1 MTDKIKDIIN
11 NFSDMKIIKALD
23 CCIIG
28 DCDNCPFYETRELC
42 PNLILFV
49 SDLINRQKAE
59 IEELKSKNSN
69 LTSDLTSLQN
79 DLTSAKAEIEMDDV
93 EIKELRIALQ
103 GYLDDITKERNLHK
117 KSIEELNQAKAEIER
132 LKATV
137 DSFTDIGKMYS
148 EIKAEAVKEFAERSE
163 KELFI
168 KQNEHREHWMETLNR
183 HRGTE
188 AYKDYEW
195 SIDNW
200 LRGYGE
206 AVQDILAINQNF
218 LKELEGEDDG

>member
-1 MTDKIKDIIN
+1 MTDNEIV
-11 NFSDMKIIKALD
+11 KALE
-23 CCIIG
+23 CCCKNNN
-28 DCDNCPFYETRELC
+28 CDGCPLDYLTFSSQCASELAIKS
-42 PNLILFV
+42 LDI
-49 SDLINRQKAE
+49 INRQKAE
-59 IEELKSKNSN
+59 IERLNKE
-69 LTSDLTSLQN
+69 
-79 DLTSAKAEIEMDDV
+79 V
-93 EIKELRIALQ
+93 ETFA
-103 GYLDDITKERNLHK
+103 
-117 KSIEELNQAKAEIER
+117 
-132 LKATV
+132 
-137 DSFTDIGKMYS
+137 DIGKMYS
-148 EIKAEAVKEFAERSE
+148 EIKAEAYREFAERSE

>member
-11 NFSDMKIIKALD
+11 NFSDMKIIKALE

-49 SDLINRQKAE
+49 SDLIERQ
-59 IEELKSKNSN
+59 
-69 LTSDLTSLQN
+69 
-79 DLTSAKAEIEMDDV
+79 KAEIEMDDA

-103 GYLDDITKERNLHK
+103 GYLDDVAKTRNLYK

-137 DSFTDIGKMYS
+137 DSFTDIGKLYS
-148 EIKAEAVKEFAERSE
+148 EIKSEAYKEFAERL
-163 KELFI
+163 KEMASRGF
-168 KQNEHREHWMETLNR
+168 WETDDYV
-183 HRGTE
+183 GTE
-188 AYKDYEW
+188 Q
-195 SIDNW
+195 IDN
-200 LRGYGE
+200 L
-206 AVQDILAINQNF
+206 
-218 LKELEGEDDG
+218 LKELVSDSNG